1 MKRPERQRGAIYL
14 LTLFLVAAL
23 GVGLARFGTVWST
36 ALQRE
41 REAELLFVGG
51 EYARAIASYRGA
63 FPGQPVPG
71 PERLEDL
78 LLDPRFPFV
87 RRHLRRIYPD
97 PTSGEVDW
105 IVERQ
110 AGRIVGLRSRSNR
123 PVLRSVSLPQWVIVT
138 GGGPAGVRHT
148 DWLFR
153 LDDPIQ
159 SVPTAAP
166 ASSPAGSEARSR

>member
-41 REAELLFVGG
+41 REVELLFVGG
-51 EYARAIASYRGA
+51 EYARAIAGYRA
-63 FPGQPVPG
+63 ALPGEPVAG

-97 PTSGEVDW
+97 PMSGEVDW

-110 AGRIVGLRSRSNR
+110 AGRIVGLRSRSDR
-123 PVLRSVSLPQWVIVT
+123 PVLRSASLPAWVSVT
-138 GGGPAGVRHT
+138 GGGPGGVRHT

-153 LDDPIQ
+153 LDDTARPA
-159 SVPTAAP
+159 SAAP
-166 ASSPAGSEARSR
+166 LTPPPDVLR